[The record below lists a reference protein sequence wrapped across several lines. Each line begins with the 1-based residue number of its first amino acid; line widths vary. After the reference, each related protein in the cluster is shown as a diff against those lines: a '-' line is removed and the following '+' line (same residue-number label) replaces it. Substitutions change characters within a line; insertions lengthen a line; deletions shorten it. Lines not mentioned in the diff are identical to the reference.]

1 MTPTQAGA
9 LFRIARAGLPHQK
22 FDEYTP
28 DLWAEL
34 FADVPFEDARTALVD
49 MVKRQAFVSAGE
61 IISEVKRIRTRRIEQ
76 HPIIPPPD
84 MDPDDVPRYLT
95 WKAQATRAVADG
107 KVPEPVGALVSR
119 DMKQLES
126 TFKEPE

>member
-34 FADVPFEDARTALVD
+34 FADVSFDDARVALLD
-49 MVKRQAFVSAGE
+49 MVKRQTFVSAAE
-61 IISEVKRIRTRRIEQ
+61 IIAEVKRIRARRIDQ
-76 HPIIPPPD
+76 RPIVPPAD
-84 MDPDDVPRYLT
+84 MDPDDVPRYLE
-95 WKAQATRAVADG
+95 WVKAARKAVADG
-107 KVPEPVGALVSR
+107 ATPPALDRYKAR
-119 DMKQLES
+119 DMRAIQG
-126 TFKEPE
+126 TFKEPA